1 MKKRIEERIVES
13 GLFSFDDGYL
23 GSTNH
28 CVNYYYDWGVG
39 MMNKIK
45 DESNLK
51 SLLLDKEFMGDI
63 WNEEI
68 GDYIEVEWD
77 KFFDEWFGDCDDWEI
92 IEDSINGGRG
102 YGKIVVDKVNKTI
115 EIMVV
120 PCLYSDWDS
129 DKESDIKIFGF
140 DWVSGELV
148 REIGEKELEEM
159 LKDKD
164 YFIG

>member
-1 MKKRIEERIVES
+1 MKKKIEERIVES
-13 GLFSFDDGYL
+13 GLFYFDDGYL

-51 SLLLDKEFMGDI
+51 SLLLDKEFGGDVVGEDD
-63 WNEEI
+63 W
-68 GDYIEVEWD
+68 G
-77 KFFDEWFGDCDDWEI
+77 KFFDLWFGDCDDWEL

-102 YGKIVVDKVNKTI
+102 YGKIVVDKVNKSI
-115 EIMVV
+115 KIMVV
-120 PCLYSDWDS
+120 PCLYSDWD
-129 DKESDIKIFGF
+129 DIKIFGF
-140 DWVSGELV
+140 DYSNGELF
-148 REIGEKELEEM
+148 REIEEKELEEM
-159 LKDKD
+159 LKDEN

>member
-1 MKKRIEERIVES
+1 MKKKIEERIVES

-51 SLLLDKEFMGDI
+51 SLLLDKEFGGDVV
-63 WNEEI
+63 
-68 GDYIEVEWD
+68 GEVDWD
-77 KFFDEWFGDCDDWEI
+77 GFFDLWFGDCDDWEI

-120 PCLYSDWDS
+120 PCLYSGWES

-148 REIGEKELEEM
+148 REIGEEELEKM
-159 LKDKD
+159 LKDED

>member
-1 MKKRIEERIVES
+1 MKKKIEERIVES

-39 MMNKIK
+39 MMNEIK

-51 SLLLDKEFMGDI
+51 SLLLDKEFMGDV

-148 REIGEKELEEM
+148 REIEEKELEEM
-159 LKDKD
+159 LKDED

>member
-1 MKKRIEERIVES
+1 MKKKIEERIVES
-13 GLFSFDDGYL
+13 GLFYFDDGYL

-51 SLLLDKEFMGDI
+51 SLLLDKEFGGDVVG
-63 WNEEI
+63 E
-68 GDYIEVEWD
+68 DDWD
-77 KFFDEWFGDCDDWEI
+77 GFFDLWFGDCDDWEL

-102 YGKIVVDKVNKTI
+102 YGKIVVDKVNKSI
-115 EIMVV
+115 KIMVV
-120 PCLYSDWDS
+120 PCLYSDWD
-129 DKESDIKIFGF
+129 DIKIFGF
-140 DWVSGELV
+140 DYSNGELF
-148 REIGEKELEEM
+148 REIEEKELEEM

>member
-1 MKKRIEERIVES
+1 MKKKIEERIVES
-13 GLFSFDDGYL
+13 GLFYFDDGYL

-51 SLLLDKEFMGDI
+51 SLLLDKEFGGDVVG
-63 WNEEI
+63 E
-68 GDYIEVEWD
+68 DDWD
-77 KFFDEWFGDCDDWEI
+77 KFFDLWFGDCDDWEL

-102 YGKIVVDKVNKTI
+102 YGKIVVDKVNKSI
-115 EIMVV
+115 KIMVV
-120 PCLYSDWDS
+120 PCLYSDWD
-129 DKESDIKIFGF
+129 DIKIFGF
-140 DWVSGELV
+140 DYSNGELF
-148 REIGEKELEEM
+148 REIEEKELEEM

>member
-1 MKKRIEERIVES
+1 MKKKIEERIVES

-51 SLLLDKEFMGDI
+51 SLLLDKEFGGDVVG
-63 WNEEI
+63 E
-68 GDYIEVEWD
+68 DDWD
-77 KFFDEWFGDCDDWEI
+77 GFFDLWFGDCDDWEI

-120 PCLYSDWDS
+120 PCLYSDWD
-129 DKESDIKIFGF
+129 DIKIFGF
-140 DWVSGELV
+140 DYSNGELF
-148 REIGEKELEEM
+148 REIEEKELEEM

>member
-1 MKKRIEERIVES
+1 MRIEERIVKS

-28 CVNYYYDWGVG
+28 CVNYYYDWKIG
-39 MMNKIK
+39 MMNEIK

-51 SLLLDKEFMGDI
+51 SLLLDKEFGLDV
-63 WNEEI
+63 WSEEI

-120 PCLYSDWDS
+120 PCLYSDWGS
-129 DKESDIKIFGF
+129 DKESNIKIFGF

-148 REIGEKELEEM
+148 REIGEVELEKILE
-159 LKDKD
+159 DED
-164 YFIG
+164 YYIG

>member
-1 MKKRIEERIVES
+1 MRIEERIVKS

-28 CVNYYYDWGVG
+28 CVNYYYDWKIG
-39 MMNKIK
+39 MMNEIK

-51 SLLLDKEFMGDI
+51 SLLLDKEFGLDV
-63 WNEEI
+63 WSEEI

-77 KFFDEWFGDCDDWEI
+77 KFFNEWFGDCDDWEI

-120 PCLYSDWDS
+120 PCLYSGWES

-140 DWVSGELV
+140 DWVNGELV
-148 REIGEKELEEM
+148 REIGEVELEKILE
-159 LKDKD
+159 DED
-164 YFIG
+164 YYMG

>member
-1 MKKRIEERIVES
+1 MKKKIEERIVES
-13 GLFSFDDGYL
+13 GLFYFDDGYL

-51 SLLLDKEFMGDI
+51 SLLLDKEFGGDVVG
-63 WNEEI
+63 E
-68 GDYIEVEWD
+68 DDWD
-77 KFFDEWFGDCDDWEI
+77 GFFDLWFGDCDDWEI

-115 EIMVV
+115 KIMVV
-120 PCLYSDWDS
+120 PCLYSDWD
-129 DKESDIKIFGF
+129 DIKIFGF
-140 DWVSGELV
+140 DYSNGELF
-148 REIGEKELEEM
+148 REIEEKELEEM

>member
-1 MKKRIEERIVES
+1 MRIEERIVKS

-28 CVNYYYDWGVG
+28 CVNYYYDWKIG
-39 MMNKIK
+39 MINEIK

-51 SLLLDKEFMGDI
+51 SLLLDKEFGLDM

-68 GDYIEVEWD
+68 DDYIGVEWN

-115 EIMVV
+115 EVMVV
-120 PCLYSDWDS
+120 PCLYSDWGS
-129 DKESDIKIFGF
+129 DKESNIKIFGF

-148 REIGEKELEEM
+148 REIGEEELEKILE
-159 LKDKD
+159 DED
-164 YFIG
+164 YYMG